1 VTADSGPLPTAR
13 RVIRLKDTYHPVLSS
28 GALLN
33 STLKKAGKAV
43 PRVFLRGLVVI
54 LPAVLT
60 IALVVWLATSA
71 EEFLEGVIRHL
82 APGWKYWPG
91 LGILLGIAV
100 IFAAGILVHE
110 PVTRWLLGRV
120 DALMRRIPLVKSI
133 YLSIR
138 DVAGYM
144 SQDEASGFKQVVAV
158 RVQDMLLIGFVTTED
173 VQGLPAAA
181 EGEKLIAVY
190 LPMSYGIGGYTVYL
204 PKTRVEPL
212 DMSLEDAMRLT
223 LIGGV
228 TAKEAPRT

>member
-1 VTADSGPLPTAR
+1 MK
-13 RVIRLKDTYHPVLSS
+13 RVLKRA
-28 GALLN
+28 GAAI
-33 STLKKAGKAV
+33 S
-43 PRVFLRGLVVI
+43 RVFFRGLVVI
-54 LPAVLT
+54 LPIALT

-120 DALMRRIPLVKSI
+120 DALMRRIPLVKTI

-158 RVQDMLLIGFVTTED
+158 RVQDMLLIGFVTTEE
-173 VQGLPAAA
+173 VQGLPAAP

-204 PKTRVEPL
+204 PKTQVEPL

-228 TAKEAPRT
+228 AAKEAPRK

>member
-1 VTADSGPLPTAR
+1 MK
-13 RVIRLKDTYHPVLSS
+13 RVLKRA
-28 GALLN
+28 GAAI
-33 STLKKAGKAV
+33 S
-43 PRVFLRGLVVI
+43 RVFLRGLVVI
-54 LPAVLT
+54 LPIALT

-120 DALMRRIPLVKSI
+120 DALMRRIPLVKTI

-158 RVQDMLLIGFVTTED
+158 RVQDMLLIGFVTTEE
-173 VQGLPAAA
+173 VQGLPAAP

-204 PKTRVEPL
+204 PKTQVEPL

-228 TAKEAPRT
+228 AAKEAPRK